1 MSKSLQEI
9 KKNTVDLAEKKIFEM
24 QENNEINLPEDYSVG
39 NALKSAWLKLQETK
53 DRSGKPVLQ
62 SCTRTSIMNS
72 LLDTAV
78 QGLNPSKDQ
87 VYYIPYG
94 KKLTAMRSYFGNIA
108 LAKRVANV
116 KEVNATVIY
125 KGDKVKIK
133 VENGDRKI
141 VDHQTS
147 WNNQDDDKVEGGYV
161 IITFND
167 DRPDQHTIMTLE
179 ECKQAWKQGKVYK
192 ENGGSPHNKFTA
204 EMVKKTIINR
214 ATKPLIKGSSDSYL
228 FRASVDRSQD
238 ISTEHDVNEQIEKE
252 ANSSTI
258 DIEPVGYDEEDEE
271 EDDTKEVEEE
281 QQEETVEDIYEG
293 FDEEED
299 DKPF

>member
-9 KKNTVDLAEKKIFEM
+9 KKGTIDIAEKKIFEM

-53 DRSGKPVLQ
+53 DKSGKPVLQ
-62 SCTRTSIMNS
+62 SCTRTSIMNA

-87 VYYIPYG
+87 VYYIAYG
-94 KKLTAMRSYFGNIA
+94 NKLSAMRSYFGNIA

-116 KEVNATVIY
+116 REVNAAVIY
-125 KGDKVKIK
+125 KGDKVKID
-133 VENGDRKI
+133 VVNGNRKI
-141 VDHQTS
+141 KAHETS
-147 WNNQDDDKVEGGYV
+147 WDNQNDDNVQGGYV
-161 IITFND
+161 IISFND
-167 DRPDQHTIMTLE
+167 DRPDRHTIMTLE
-179 ECKQAWKQGKVYK
+179 ECKQAWKQGKIYK

-228 FRASVDRSQD
+228 FRASVDRSAD

-258 DIEPVGYDEEDEE
+258 DIEPVGYDEEEE
-271 EDDTKEVEEE
+271 VEDDTEEVEEE
-281 QQEETVEDIYEG
+281 QQEETAEEIYEG
-293 FDEEED
+293 FDEEEN

>member
-9 KKNTVDLAEKKIFEM
+9 KKGTIDIAEKKIFEM

-62 SCTRTSIMNS
+62 SCTRTSIMNA

-87 VYYIPYG
+87 VYYIAYG
-94 KKLTAMRSYFGNIA
+94 NKLSAMRSYFGNIA

-116 KEVNATVIY
+116 REVNAAVIY
-125 KGDKVKIK
+125 KGDKVKID
-133 VENGDRKI
+133 VVNGNRKI
-141 VDHQTS
+141 KAHETS
-147 WNNQDDDKVEGGYV
+147 WDNQNDDNVQGGYV
-161 IITFND
+161 IISFND
-167 DRPDQHTIMTLE
+167 DRPDRHTIMTLE
-179 ECKQAWKQGKVYK
+179 ECKQAWKQGKIYK

-228 FRASVDRSQD
+228 FRASVDRSAD

-258 DIEPVGYDEEDEE
+258 DIEPVGYDEEEE
-271 EDDTKEVEEE
+271 VEDDTEEVEEE
-281 QQEETVEDIYEG
+281 QQEETAEEIYEG
-293 FDEEED
+293 FDEEEN

>member
-1 MSKSLQEI
+1 VSKSLQEI
-9 KKNTVDLAEKKIFEM
+9 KKGTIDIAEKKIFEM

-53 DRSGKPVLQ
+53 DKSGKPVLQ
-62 SCTRTSIMNS
+62 SCTRTSIMNA

-87 VYYIPYG
+87 VYYIAYG
-94 KKLTAMRSYFGNIA
+94 NKLSAMRSYFGNIA

-116 KEVNATVIY
+116 REVNAAVIY
-125 KGDKVKIK
+125 KGDKVKID
-133 VENGDRKI
+133 VVNGNRKI
-141 VDHQTS
+141 KAHETS
-147 WNNQDDDKVEGGYV
+147 WDNQNDDNVQGGYV
-161 IITFND
+161 IISFND
-167 DRPDQHTIMTLE
+167 DRPDRHTIMTLE
-179 ECKQAWKQGKVYK
+179 ECKQAWKQGKIYK

-228 FRASVDRSQD
+228 FRASVDRSAD

-258 DIEPVGYDEEDEE
+258 DIEPVGYDEEEE
-271 EDDTKEVEEE
+271 VEDDTEEVEEE
-281 QQEETVEDIYEG
+281 QQEETAEEIYEG
-293 FDEEED
+293 FDEEEN

>member
-1 MSKSLQEI
+1 VSKSLQEI
-9 KKNTVDLAEKKIFEM
+9 KKGTIDIAEKKIFEM

-53 DRSGKPVLQ
+53 DKSGKPVLQ
-62 SCTRTSIMNS
+62 SCTRTSIMNA

-87 VYYIPYG
+87 VYYIAYG
-94 KKLTAMRSYFGNIA
+94 NKLSAMRSYFGNIA

-116 KEVNATVIY
+116 REVNAAVIY
-125 KGDKVKIK
+125 KGDKVKID
-133 VENGDRKI
+133 VVNGNRKI
-141 VDHQTS
+141 KAHETS
-147 WNNQDDDKVEGGYV
+147 WDNQNDDNVQGGYV
-161 IITFND
+161 IISFND
-167 DRPDQHTIMTLE
+167 DRPDRHTIMTLE
-179 ECKQAWKQGKVYK
+179 ECKQAWKQGKIYK

-228 FRASVDRSQD
+228 FRASVDRSAD
-238 ISTEHDVNEQIEKE
+238 ISTEHDVNEQIEEE

-258 DIEPVGYDEEDEE
+258 DIKPVGYDEEEE
-271 EDDTKEVEEE
+271 VEDDTEEVEEE
-281 QQEETVEDIYEG
+281 QQEETAEEIYEG
-293 FDEEED
+293 FDEEEN

>member
-1 MSKSLQEI
+1 MGNLQEI
-9 KKNTVDLAEKKIFEM
+9 KKTTIDVAEKKIFQM
-24 QENNEINLPEDYSVG
+24 KDKGEINLPEDYSVG

-62 SCTRTSIMNS
+62 SCTRISIMNA

-94 KKLTAMRSYFGNIA
+94 NKLTAMRSYFGNIA
-108 LAKRVANV
+108 LAKRVADV

-125 KGDKVKIK
+125 KGDEVKID
-133 VENGDRKI
+133 VVNGNRKI
-141 VDHQTS
+141 ADHKTK
-147 WNNQDDDKVEGGYV
+147 WNNQNDDNVQGGYV

-167 DRPDQHTIMTLE
+167 DKPDNHTIMTLE

-238 ISTEHDVNEQIEKE
+238 ISTEHDVNEQIEEE
-252 ANSSTI
+252 ANSGTI
-258 DIEPVGYDEEDEE
+258 DIEPVGYDEEEEVE
-271 EDDTKEVEEE
+271 EDSEEVEEE
-281 QQEETVEDIYEG
+281 QEKETAEDIYDG
-293 FDEEED
+293 FDEEEND
-299 DKPF
+299 NPF